1 MKLMITLAALLAA
14 TPTLAV
20 PTPVVVRVL
29 SQGAKFI
36 GDSMGGVDV
45 VLADAATGKLLR
57 QGRVAGGTGD
67 TARIMNGAP
76 RGEQLATEGAAV
88 FATMLDI
95 AQPLL
100 VQITVKGPLKPAG
113 TAVSQT
119 TTRWLIPGQP
129 IAGDGW
135 VVELPG
141 LALTARRE
149 GGRVVADVSMLCGCP
164 IAPGTLWDATRF
176 RIDAWVGDKRVPLA
190 YAGQTGKFAG
200 DVPAGAA
207 WVTALDA
214 VSGASSAAQIAP

>member
-1 MKLMITLAALLAA
+1 MKPIITLALLALA
-14 TPTLAV
+14 APALAV
-20 PTPVVVRVL
+20 PTPVAVRVL

-36 GDSMGGVDV
+36 GDGMGGVAVTLTDV
-45 VLADAATGKLLR
+45 ATGKVLK
-57 QGRVAGGTGD
+57 QGKVIGGTGD
-67 TARIMNGAP
+67 TARIMPGAP
-76 RGEQLATEGAAV
+76 RGTPMASEGVAT

-95 AQPLL
+95 AEPTEVRL
-100 VQITVKGPLKPAG
+100 TVNGPMKPAG
-113 TAVSQT
+113 TAVSLT

-141 LALTARRE
+141 LALVARRE

-164 IAPGTLWDATRF
+164 IASGTLWDAKRF

-190 YAGQTGKFAG
+190 FAG
-200 DVPAGAA
+200 ETGRFAGEVPAGAT

-214 VSGASSAAQIAP
+214 VSGASSAVRLTN

>member
-1 MKLMITLAALLAA
+1 MKLMLTLAALLVAA
-14 TPTLAV
+14 PAFAV

-36 GDSMGGVDV
+36 GDGMGGVEVTLVDV
-45 VLADAATGKLLR
+45 ATGRTLK
-57 QGRVAGGTGD
+57 QGRVTGSTGD

-76 RGEQLATEGAAV
+76 RGERLATDGVAA
-88 FATMLDI
+88 FAAMLDI
-95 AQPLL
+95 SAPTEIRL
-100 VQITVKGPLKPAG
+100 TVSGPLKLAG
-113 TAVSQT
+113 TAVSLT

-149 GGRVVADVSMLCGCP
+149 GGRVMAGVSMLCGCE
-164 IAPGTLWDATRF
+164 IAPGSLWDAKRF
-176 RIDAWVGDKRVPLA
+176 RVDAWVGETRVPLA
-190 YAGQTGKFAG
+190 YAGQPGRFAAE
-200 DVPAGAA
+200 VPVGAN

-214 VSGASSAAQIAP
+214 LSGASSAVRLAP

>member
-1 MKLMITLAALLAA
+1 MKCLIAAATLLAA
-14 TPTLAV
+14 APAFAV

-36 GDSMGGVDV
+36 GDGMGGVDV
-45 VLADAATGKLLR
+45 TLVDVATGRTLK
-57 QGRVAGGTGD
+57 QGRVLGGTGD

-76 RGEQLATEGAAV
+76 RGERLATEGVGA

-95 AQPLL
+95 DQPTEIRL
-100 VQITVKGPLKPAG
+100 TVHGPLKPAG
-113 TAVSQT
+113 TAVSLT

-141 LALTARRE
+141 LALTAKRD
-149 GGRVVADVSMLCGCP
+149 GGRVIADVSMLCGCP
-164 IAPGTLWDATRF
+164 IAPGSLWDAKRF

-190 YAGQTGKFAG
+190 YAGKTGQFAG
-200 DVPAGAA
+200 DVPAGAT

-214 VSGASSAAQIAP
+214 LSGASSAVRLTP